1 MCKAFLFRLVR
12 RAIYLILLRRPEHN
26 QLSGFKSLFKQTFIY
41 GLATVLPRMLSF
53 LLVPLY
59 TSEAVLANPAE
70 YGKISV
76 IFSYFVLFNVILAYG
91 METAFFRFFN
101 KEEDKDKVVSTSSL
115 SLIISSFGFFVLALI
130 FQNQIASIIDIDV
143 KYINLVIWILLLD
156 ALVIIPFAWLRAN
169 EKPMRYAIIKI
180 LNVIINIGLN
190 LFFLLALKD
199 LAKGGG
205 LFESIYKPNFEISY
219 IFIANLVA
227 SAVTL
232 LVMLSFYVKIN
243 YIFDKRLWKLMMRYA
258 MPILIAGVAFSINET
273 FDRILLK
280 ELLPPNVAESEIGMY
295 SACYK
300 LALFMTLFATA
311 YRLGIE
317 PYFFSHAKTNNPQK
331 NYAHILEFFVAFGS
345 IILLAVVVFAD
356 AIKPF
361 IIRSE
366 AYWEAM
372 WILPIILLANFYL
385 GIYHNLSVWYK
396 ITDRTKFGAYIS
408 VVGALVTLII
418 NFMFIE
424 TYSYKA
430 SAVATLVAYASMMLL
445 SFYFGRKYYPIPYNL
460 KKIGLY
466 IFLSAGLSMLFFYQY
481 RENYVIGIAMLIVF
495 LGLVVMLE
503 KNQLKQFLKK

>member
-1 MCKAFLFRLVR
+1 
-12 RAIYLILLRRPEHN
+12 
-26 QLSGFKSLFKQTFIY
+26 LSGFKSLFKQTFIY

-59 TSEAVLANPAE
+59 TSPDVLSSPAE
-70 YGKISV
+70 YGKVSV
-76 IFSYFVLFNVILAYG
+76 IFSYFVIFNVVLTYG

-101 KEEDKDKVVSTSSL
+101 KDENRDAVVGTATISL
-115 SLIISSFGFFVLALI
+115 VISSFTFFAIALL
-130 FQNQIASIIDIDV
+130 FQGQIANAINIDV

-169 EKPMRYAIIKI
+169 QKPMQYAIVKI

-199 LAKGGG
+199 LAQNQS
-205 LFESIYKPNFEISY
+205 LFQSLYKPNFEVSY

-227 SAVTL
+227 SAFTL
-232 LVMLSFYVKIN
+232 VLMLSFYTKLKYKFN
-243 YIFDKRLWKLMMRYA
+243 SSLWKKMITYA
-258 MPILIAGVAFSINET
+258 IPILIAGISFSINEA

-280 ELLPPNVAESEIGMY
+280 ELLPPDIADNEIGMY

-317 PYFFSHAKTNNPQK
+317 PYFFSHSKTKYPQK
-331 NYAHILEFFVAFGS
+331 NYANILEFFVAFGS
-345 IILLAVVVFAD
+345 IILLTVVVFAD
-356 AIKPF
+356 ILKPF

-372 WILPIILLANFYL
+372 WIVPIILIANFCL

-408 VVGALVTLII
+408 VVGAII
-418 NFMFIE
+418 TIVINYLFIE
-424 TYSYKA
+424 TYSYRA
-430 SAVATLVAYASMMLL
+430 SAVATLAAYAVMMLL
-445 SFYFGRKYYPIPYNL
+445 SYYFGRKYYPMPYNL
-460 KKIGLY
+460 KKIGFYMISSIGLAL
-466 IFLSAGLSMLFFYQY
+466 LSFYYY
-481 RENYVIGIAMLIVF
+481 RGNYYIGIAMLIVF

-503 KNQLKQFLKK
+503 KKQLRQFLKT